1 MNNIDNIASMIPL
14 TNELELQCPYFDASD
29 VCKASLSSLLPSPTA
44 RVNFCNSE
52 DYDNCPIFLAKA
64 LRRRRK

>member
-1 MNNIDNIASMIPL
+1 MNNTDNIASMIHL

-29 VCKASLSSLLPSPTA
+29 VCNASLSSLLPSPTM

-52 DYDNCPIFLAKA
+52 DYDNCPIFLAKV